1 MTDTDRKPEMHN
13 RYRSDDGTFDW
24 ITTNGNVEQA
34 EEIKKKLREVFDPE
48 IHINVHDLGLIYKMD
63 VDNDNKCNVIMTL
76 TSPFCPVAG
85 EMPIWVKEAIQKVES
100 ITDVKV
106 DMTFQPTFGPQHA
119 SELAQMELGMGAEP
133 PEPDYDSWNRTG

>member
-1 MTDTDRKPEMHN
+1 MHN

-34 EEIKKKLREVFDPE
+34 DHVKSKLREVFDPE

-63 VDNDNKCNVIMTL
+63 IDNDNNCDIIMTL

-85 EMPIWVKEAIQKVES
+85 EMPKNVAKS
-100 ITDVKV
+100 S
-106 DMTFQPTFGPQHA
+106 P
-119 SELAQMELGMGAEP
+119 
-133 PEPDYDSWNRTG
+133 R

>member
-34 EEIKKKLREVFDPE
+34 EHVKAKLREVFDPE

-63 VDNDNKCNVIMTL
+63 IDNDNNCDVIMTL

-85 EMPIWVKEAIQKVES
+85 EMPIWVKEAIEKVTSINTVKVE
-100 ITDVKV
+100 
-106 DMTFQPTFGPQHA
+106 MTFQPTFGPEHA
-119 SELAQMELGMGAEP
+119 SELAQMELGMGYET
-133 PEPDYDSWNRTG
+133 PEPSYDSWNFK